1 MIAYIFANYTYDIN
15 YNDNKK
21 FTLTGKIVD
30 ISFSA
35 KNESITVY
43 SNKHNSKIIVYI
55 ENGKYNFKIGNI
67 ILVKGVFKSYKK
79 PTSKG
84 EFNSLKFHKSRNEI
98 GYIYE
103 ESIEILD
110 KNYNVILNG
119 IIELKNR
126 MEYSIDLIYDKH
138 KRGLIKSIL
147 FGDKSEL
154 KPETKVLY
162 QDNGISHLLAI
173 SGLHLSFIGLA
184 ICEAIRKFSKSYL
197 ISTVITLSIMG
208 AYIVI
213 CGLGP
218 SICRAYIMLVLFMLS
233 KVFGRSVDI
242 ATSLSISAII
252 SISLNVYVTL
262 NQGFIFSYL
271 SVLLLG
277 VILPY
282 FEINI
287 FFKLIIF
294 QLGILPIVVLYYFS
308 YPTYSIIINLIVIPL
323 FAVLL
328 VAALLSIGL
337 FDIYYIGSIVFS
349 KIANM
354 IINLY
359 EIICKLF
366 LRLPFNSLKIGKPN
380 YVSILLYYLIYSICL
395 IILYTKRNLD
405 KNEKDEIYKEKNW
418 FYFTSYFTIKCR
430 NFIYKQFK

>member
-1 MIAYIFANYTYDIN
+1 
-15 YNDNKK
+15 
-21 FTLTGKIVD
+21 
-30 ISFSA
+30 
-35 KNESITVY
+35 
-43 SNKHNSKIIVYI
+43 
-55 ENGKYNFKIGNI
+55 
-67 ILVKGVFKSYKK
+67 
-79 PTSKG
+79 
-84 EFNSLKFHKSRNEI
+84 
-98 GYIYE
+98 
-103 ESIEILD
+103 
-110 KNYNVILNG
+110 
-119 IIELKNR
+119 

-294 QLGILPIVVLYYFS
+294 QLGI
-308 YPTYSIIINLIVIPL
+308 
-323 FAVLL
+323 VLL

-405 KNEKDEIYKEKNW
+405 KNEKLLLQIKN
-418 FYFTSYFTIKCR
+418 IENELKICR
-430 NFIYKQFK
+430 NKFIKEFRINNHNEIIKYLELKDQN